1 MLEQLHS
8 ATKYILLILFFSL
21 FSIVSIA
28 QVGNNPFEIKSQ
40 RQIEEETRQVLKG
53 EDSDNNDEDKE
64 NGSENKVPIN
74 PFEII
79 APITTSPN
87 ITEKVIAPIIPTVTT
102 QTQSLQEKGQNF
114 LFSIVLFVLVLL
126 TVLVT
131 VSRNLIG
138 RIYQSFF
145 NDVVLKS
152 LYREQRPIS
161 TTIYTALYV
170 MYLVNLSI
178 FIFLGLYNFNKIF
191 NNSEFFT
198 LLYCMAAVSILFI
211 GKHFLIRMLSNIFSL
226 KKELGLYAFVVVV
239 FGILI
244 GLILAPT
251 NVLLAYAEP
260 EIAQKIVI
268 VGSIVIVLIYL
279 FRALRSLTLVQSY
292 IFSNFFHFL
301 LYLCAVEIAPVLLLL
316 KIINDKIQ
324 LSIF

>member
-1 MLEQLHS
+1 MLEQLYS
-8 ATKYILLILFFSL
+8 TAKYIFIFLFFSL
-21 FSIVSIA
+21 FSIVSSA

-40 RQIEEETRQVLKG
+40 RQIEEDARRSLKG
-53 EDSDNNDEDKE
+53 TDNDDENDE
-64 NGSENKVPIN
+64 NNVSENKTPVN

-79 APITTSPN
+79 APAAGPDIAA
-87 ITEKVIAPIIPTVTT
+87 KVIAPIIPTVTA

-114 LFSIVLFVLVLL
+114 LFSIILFVLVLL

-145 NDVVLKS
+145 NNVVLKA
-152 LYREQRPIS
+152 LYREQRPASI
-161 TTIYTALYV
+161 TVYTSLYV

-178 FIFLGLYNFNKIF
+178 FVFLGLYNFNKIF

-198 LLYCMAAVSILFI
+198 LLYCIAAVSILFI
-211 GKHFLIRMLSNIFSL
+211 GKHILIRMLSNIFSL
-226 KKELGLYAFVVVV
+226 KKELGLYAFIVVV

-244 GLILAPT
+244 GLILAPI

-268 VGSIVIVLIYL
+268 IGSIVIIFIYL
-279 FRALRSLTLVQSY
+279 FRALRSLTLVQNY

-301 LYLCAVEIAPVLLLL
+301 LYLCAVEIALVLLLL